1 MGISFLPYSISA
13 VGRISHGRKEN
24 DMYHRILGGLIGAAA
39 GDAMGAATEAR
50 TKEQIEEYF
59 GHKVTDFEVP
69 PMDTFGAGNK
79 AGQVTDDFSLAYFV
93 ARHIV
98 ENGGIVTEK
107 AVQEGLIDW
116 SEHPWF
122 FDRFAGPTTR
132 LAIRRFKGENI
143 EESGG
148 VKLTTRQATNGAA
161 MKIAP
166 VGLLNAGNI
175 EQAIQDA
182 VTVTMVTHDNY
193 LAVSGACAV
202 AAGISQAAAAGADV
216 YSVIQA
222 GLYGAREGEY
232 IGRKIARDVAGPS
245 VVRRMEMAVDIGL
258 STLSEDDKII
268 EIGHCIGTG
277 LHIAEA
283 VPAAF
288 GLFAAAKGQA
298 LASVI
303 NAVNVGYD
311 TDTVAT
317 MSGALGG
324 ALQGADAFPAHFLPV
339 LEEANGLEIAALAQD
354 LTEIAR
360 HRQAGN
366 GGKTNA

>member
-1 MGISFLPYSISA
+1 MLLPGISFLAY
-13 VGRISHGRKEN
+13 GQCYGKDKRKGEKW
-24 DMYHRILGGLIGAAA
+24 MYDRILGGLIGAGA

-50 TKEQIEEYF
+50 TKEQIEAYF
-59 GHKVTDFEVP
+59 GHMVTDFETP
-69 PMDTFGAGNK
+69 PSDTFGAGNIP
-79 AGQVTDDFSLAYFV
+79 GQVTDDFSLAYFV
-93 ARHIV
+93 ARHIIDN
-98 ENGGIVTEK
+98 EGIVSER

-116 SEHPWF
+116 SEHPQF

-132 LAIRRFKGENI
+132 LAIRRFKGEHI

-148 VKLTTRQATNGAA
+148 VKLVTRQATNGAG

-166 VGLLNAGNI
+166 IGLINAGNI
-175 EQAIQDA
+175 DQAIRDA

-202 AAGISQAAAAGADV
+202 AAGVSCAVMEDADLYKV
-216 YSVIQA
+216 LRA

-232 IGRKIARDVAGPS
+232 IGRQVARDVAGPS
-245 VVRRMEMAVDIGL
+245 VVRRMEMAIDIGL
-258 STLSEDDKII
+258 SGGTLEDKMI

-283 VPAAF
+283 VPSAF
-288 GLFAAAKGQA
+288 GLFAASGGDAMD
-298 LASVI
+298 SI
-303 NAVNVGYD
+303 ISAVNVGYD

-324 ALQGADAFPAHFLPV
+324 SLHGAGAFPEHFLAT
-339 LEEANGLEIAALAQD
+339 LERANGLEIEKLAQ
-354 LTEIAR
+354 EITRIAKAR
-360 HRQAGN
+360 ISEGEEVR
-366 GGKTNA
+366 